1 MIQGSAGITHLTG
14 WPDRDPVGT
23 GVAYTDWV
31 AGNGSRSQWSRVLD
45 GYDEVLLS
53 TYVCHP
59 SVANDN
65 VSGIAVLA
73 VLGRHLAGRPL
84 RRTHRLL
91 FSPGTLGPLA
101 WLSRNLE
108 GLDRV
113 HAGLV
118 VACAGDRGPLRYKR
132 SRRGDAHVDRAA
144 GHVLPHSRPD
154 ALVEDFVPWGGDER
168 QFCSP
173 GFDLPIGALT
183 RTPHGLYP
191 EYHSSA
197 DDLDLIG
204 AESLGDSV
212 AATLEILDVLE
223 RDRTYVSRSPYGEP
237 QLGKRGLYRSVG
249 GGSFEEAALLW
260 VLNLSDGE
268 HDLIAV
274 AERSGLPF
282 GEIARAAE
290 LLEQQRDG
298 EEQAQDDEE
307 RELKTGVEDEIRV
320 PGEQRDRTEQKRL
333 PRVAKPPAQPRKRA
347 KRAGDPEHT
356 RAAKYEAAAER
367 DGDDAKGKQ
376 AGITGFEQTQIS
388 PSFPLI
394 TISGFTGFNGSGSNS
409 LPKANRIRTS
419 LSIRRCSRF
428 PSSSRGTAMPR
439 ASSVRSP
446 SRVRL

>member
-1 MIQGSAGITHLTG
+1 MQEARPRPLTDGLDPAAAGAEAFELARELFPLPRSLTGDGVRQTLRVVGELVPLEVTEVPTGTPVFDWTIPREWNVADAWIADASGTRIVDYRSSNLHVLGYSRPVRATLSGAELEGRLHSLPEHPDRIPYRTAYWADTWGFCVSERQRQQIRPDEQYEVVIDATLEDGHLTYAEALFPG
-14 WPDRDPVGT
+14 ESD
-23 GVAYTDWV
+23 
-31 AGNGSRSQWSRVLD
+31 
-45 GYDEVLLS
+45 DEVLLS

-237 QLGKRGLYRSVG
+237 QLGRRGLYREISAGVPRAEE
-249 GGSFEEAALLW
+249 SFQRALMW
-260 VLNLSDGE
+260 VLNQADGTRSLLE
-268 HDLIAV
+268 TAERAQLPFDLV
-274 AERSGLPF
+274 AEAANALVD
-282 GEIARAAE
+282 AE
-290 LLEQQRDG
+290 LLQ
-298 EEQAQDDEE
+298 
-307 RELKTGVEDEIRV
+307 
-320 PGEQRDRTEQKRL
+320 
-333 PRVAKPPAQPRKRA
+333 
-347 KRAGDPEHT
+347 
-356 RAAKYEAAAER
+356 
-367 DGDDAKGKQ
+367 
-376 AGITGFEQTQIS
+376 
-388 PSFPLI
+388 
-394 TISGFTGFNGSGSNS
+394 
-409 LPKANRIRTS
+409 
-419 LSIRRCSRF
+419 
-428 PSSSRGTAMPR
+428 
-439 ASSVRSP
+439 
-446 SRVRL
+446 

>member
-1 MIQGSAGITHLTG
+1 MQEARPRPLTDGLDPAAAGAEAFELARELFPLPRSLTGDGVRQTLRVVGELVPLEVTEVPTGTPVFDWTIPREWNVADAWIADASGTRIVDYRSSNLHVLGYSRPVRATLSGAELDGRLHSLPEHPDRIPYRTAYWADTWGFCVSERQRQQIRPDEQYEVVIDATLEDGHLTYAEALFPG
-14 WPDRDPVGT
+14 ESD
-23 GVAYTDWV
+23 
-31 AGNGSRSQWSRVLD
+31 
-45 GYDEVLLS
+45 DEVLLS

-73 VLGRHLAGRPL
+73 VLGRHLARRPL

-154 ALVEDFVPWGGDER
+154 ALVEDFAPWGGDER

-237 QLGKRGLYRSVG
+237 QLGRRGLYREISAGVPRA
-249 GGSFEEAALLW
+249 EEAFQRALMW
-260 VLNLSDGE
+260 VLNQADGTRSLLE
-268 HDLIAV
+268 TAERAQLPFDLV
-274 AERSGLPF
+274 AEAANALVD
-282 GEIARAAE
+282 AE
-290 LLEQQRDG
+290 LLQ
-298 EEQAQDDEE
+298 
-307 RELKTGVEDEIRV
+307 
-320 PGEQRDRTEQKRL
+320 
-333 PRVAKPPAQPRKRA
+333 
-347 KRAGDPEHT
+347 
-356 RAAKYEAAAER
+356 
-367 DGDDAKGKQ
+367 
-376 AGITGFEQTQIS
+376 
-388 PSFPLI
+388 
-394 TISGFTGFNGSGSNS
+394 
-409 LPKANRIRTS
+409 
-419 LSIRRCSRF
+419 
-428 PSSSRGTAMPR
+428 
-439 ASSVRSP
+439 
-446 SRVRL
+446 